1 MSEATQPRLSKAA
14 VVAFILGVSSL
25 LLSVATALPAL
36 YVGMQALRTINSGDG
51 LVRGRRLAIAALV
64 LGGVVTLASVLGTVG
79 LVLLLVQE
87 QNYRAG
93 CANNLRLI
101 GTACSRYRDHHDDHF
116 PAGTVLNS
124 SLPPERRLSWE
135 AASVPFL
142 GDGGKAAERW
152 RKLAE
157 GIAFEESWDAPAN
170 VAQRQNVAPFL
181 CPAFARG
188 LAPDQVGLT
197 AYVGVAG
204 LGDDA
209 ARLPLTDPRA
219 GFFGYDRLL
228 KPDDILARL
237 DATMMSLETQ
247 QDNGCW
253 MAGGSPTVR
262 GVERDRERYLGRG
275 QPFGGLHREGA
286 NVLWADGSVHIVSE
300 GVAAKVFRDSSRIT
314 REQGE

>member
-14 VVAFILGVSSL
+14 LVAFFLGISSPFL
-25 LLSVATALPAL
+25 FATALPAL
-36 YVGMQALRTINSGDG
+36 YVGMQAIRAINRSDG
-51 LVRGRRLAIAALV
+51 LLRGHRLAIAGLV
-64 LGGVVTLASVLGTVG
+64 LGGVVTLATVLGTVA
-79 LVLLLVQE
+79 LVLQPVQE
-87 QNYRAG
+87 RNYREG
-93 CANNLRLI
+93 CTNNLRLL
-101 GTACSRYRDHHDDHF
+101 GTACNRYRDHHDEHF
-116 PAGTVLNS
+116 PPGTVLNA
-124 SLPPERRLSWE
+124 SLPPERCLSWE
-135 AASVPFL
+135 AAIVPFL
-142 GDGGKAAERW
+142 MEGRTAGKRW
-152 RKLAE
+152 QKLAE
-157 GIAFEESWDAPAN
+157 DIAFEEAWDAPAN
-170 VAQRQNVAPFL
+170 VAQRRNVAPFL

-188 LAPDQVGLT
+188 LAPDQVGLS

-209 ARLPLTDPRA
+209 ARLPLTNPRA
-219 GFFGYDRLL
+219 GCFGYDRLL

-253 MAGGSPTVR
+253 MAGGSPTLR
-262 GVERDRERYLGRG
+262 GVERKRERYIGG
-275 QPFGGLHREGA
+275 EQPFGGLHREGV